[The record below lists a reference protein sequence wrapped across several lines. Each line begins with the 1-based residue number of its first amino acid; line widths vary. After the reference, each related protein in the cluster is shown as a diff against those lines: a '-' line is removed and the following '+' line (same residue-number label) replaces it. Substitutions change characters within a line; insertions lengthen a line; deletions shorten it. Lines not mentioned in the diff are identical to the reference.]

1 MSFDNDFYRDEIS
14 DIQDSIKAQDAKI
27 GILCVICFL
36 PISQATNSAE
46 LITKTL
52 QHSCFGKILIFIIG
66 LSWFLSIGSLFFA
79 LYPRFKKKHPT
90 LAEKETKDHNVQQLE
105 IELNNL
111 YDILKIKISAIKIA
125 LWAISLFCLLCL
137 LAIIFSI

>member
-46 LITKTL
+46 LITKYYN
-52 QHSCFGKILIFIIG
+52 ILA
-66 LSWFLSIGSLFFA
+66 S
-79 LYPRFKKKHPT
+79 
-90 LAEKETKDHNVQQLE
+90 EK
-105 IELNNL
+105 
-111 YDILKIKISAIKIA
+111 Y
-125 LWAISLFCLLCL
+125 
-137 LAIIFSI
+137 